1 MYIRSFCQP
10 IGIVFFSPRPNQ
22 IPKRFSL
29 NEKRGSF
36 ALAVALYAGV
46 APASYRRVNC
56 IQSVPCN
63 GKMGAKIRREKSS
76 RVFDADALFITV
88 V

>member
-36 ALAVALYAGV
+36 RIGRGIVCRRCTGELSAGELH
-46 APASYRRVNC
+46 SKRSLQWKDGGENTK
-56 IQSVPCN
+56 
-63 GKMGAKIRREKSS
+63 GEK
-76 RVFDADALFITV
+76 
-88 V
+88 